1 MCRTSFFGSSTTT
14 FLSGINCCTW
24 INADKPVLTWTS
36 RGPFRQSITPEK
48 LLKIIASRQML
59 PPWVHNTPPYRATNQ
74 LNDLPRKTT
83 IIAPYKMPRFAALR
97 PAPFISLNY
106 VWINPERGLQ
116 KLTRPDRHPVFARFS
131 HRKNC
136 VYLSSN
142 HFLPGRT
149 NSCRFPAIQGTSEKD
164 VTSRSAI
171 RNQPPAGGEHVLLF
185 LPTKKK

>member
-14 FLSGINCCTW
+14 FLSGINCCKW

-36 RGPFRQSITPEK
+36 HGPFRQSITPEK

-116 KLTRPDRHPVFARFS
+116 KLTRPDRHPEFARRPDFLTERIVCTFRRATS
-131 HRKNC
+131 
-136 VYLSSN
+136 YLGGQIPVD
-142 HFLPGRT
+142 FPPFRALQKRT
-149 NSCRFPAIQGTSEKD
+149 
-164 VTSRSAI
+164 
-171 RNQPPAGGEHVLLF
+171 
-185 LPTKKK
+185 